1 MPTAAEAR
9 SAGAGDGRP
18 SRSGATTLIGRLRGV
33 IADRLPDG
41 SCIVDVG
48 GVGYEIFVPLGSLG
62 RLPAPPAEI
71 TLHVHTHVRE
81 DALVLFGFPKPEDK
95 IAFRTL
101 LGVSNVGPKLA
112 LAILSSMDARQLAV
126 AIASQDHKRFKGVPG
141 VGQRTAERLL
151 LELRDKLGF
160 VSLGAAAPLPSAPPA
175 ATTASTAPL
184 TQLASVLVGM
194 GFKPM
199 EADRAVAAIAETA
212 EGKPMETLLKDA
224 LSQLA

>member
-1 MPTAAEAR
+1 M
-9 SAGAGDGRP
+9 
-18 SRSGATTLIGRLRGV
+18 IGRLRGV

-41 SCIVDVG
+41 SCIVDVA
-48 GVGYEIFVPLGSLG
+48 GVGYEVFVPLGALG
-62 RLPAPPAEI
+62 RLPAAPAEV

-81 DALVLFGFPKPEDK
+81 DALVLFGFPRPEDK
-95 IAFRTL
+95 TAFRIL

-112 LAILSSMDARQLAV
+112 LAILSAMDARQLAV
-126 AIASQDHKRFKGVPG
+126 AIASQDRKRFKGIPG

-160 VSLGAAAPLPSAPPA
+160 ATLGAPAPSAP
-175 ATTASTAPL
+175 ASTPSAAASSSAPL
-184 TQLASVLVGM
+184 MQLASVLVGM
-194 GFKPM
+194 GFKPV

>member
-1 MPTAAEAR
+1 M
-9 SAGAGDGRP
+9 
-18 SRSGATTLIGRLRGV
+18 IGRLRGV

-48 GVGYEIFVPLGSLG
+48 GVGYEVFVPLGALG
-62 RLPAPPAEI
+62 RLPAPPEEV

-81 DALVLFGFPKPEDK
+81 DALVLYGFPKPEDK
-95 IAFRTL
+95 TAFRIL

-112 LAILSSMDARQLAV
+112 LGILSAMDARQLALT
-126 AIASQDHKRFKGVPG
+126 IASQDHKRFKGIPG
-141 VGQRTAERLL
+141 VGQRTAERLI

-160 VSLGAAAPLPSAPPA
+160 VTLGAATPAPKAKAKASPPPSSAPLM
-175 ATTASTAPL
+175 
-184 TQLASVLVGM
+184 QLASVLVGM
-194 GFKPM
+194 GFKPV

-212 EGKPMETLLKDA
+212 EGKPMEALLKDA